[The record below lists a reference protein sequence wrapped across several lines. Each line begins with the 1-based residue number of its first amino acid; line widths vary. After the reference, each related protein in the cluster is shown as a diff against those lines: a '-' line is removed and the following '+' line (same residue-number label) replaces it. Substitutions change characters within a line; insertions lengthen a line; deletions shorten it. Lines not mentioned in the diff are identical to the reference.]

1 MQTFLPFASFA
12 RSASVLDGPRLG
24 KQRVETLQVLRALEL
39 SDYGWGNHPA
49 VRMWRG
55 YTPALAVYGLA
66 CVREWT
72 RRGHADSTRAL
83 IAEFAP
89 GAASQAQLA
98 RERLLPPWL
107 GDVRLHVSHQAAL
120 VRKAP
125 ELYRDAFAEVDPTL
139 EYHWPG
145 GPDASTHQLQGTPLW
160 VLRAPDPAAHREWLE
175 QGLVGLGNT
184 AGIEQDISGLGA
196 GELKTLLRQCD
207 PPRTAGKALRQLRTF
222 VDEMQPGHPVAVI
235 DPQDA
240 GQLLVGVVVGGYAFR
255 AATTTSAGMLPCH
268 RRAVRWAG
276 RLQRCDVHPPASLQD
291 PRQLFRVGADP
302 EALAAAQHGLFNAQV
317 FDAQVSSSQA
327 PAPG

>member
-1 MQTFLPFASFA
+1 MQTFLPFESFA

-39 SDYGWGNHPA
+39 PDYGWGSHPA

-89 GAASQAQLA
+89 GASSQAQLA

-125 ELYRDAFAEVDPTL
+125 ELYREAFAEVDPTL

-145 GPDASTHQLQGTPLW
+145 GPDASSRQLQGTPLW
-160 VLRAPDPAAHREWLE
+160 VLRAPDPAAQQQWLE
-175 QGLVGLGNT
+175 QGLVGLGNA
-184 AGIEQDISGLGA
+184 AGIEQDITGLGP
-196 GELKTLLRQCD
+196 GELKSLLRQCD
-207 PPRTAGKALRQLRTF
+207 PPRSVGKALRQLRTF
-222 VDEMQPGHPVAVI
+222 VDEVELGHPVAVI
-235 DPQDA
+235 DPHDPQR
-240 GQLLVGVVVGGYAFR
+240 LLVGVVVGGYAFR
-255 AATTTSAGMLPCH
+255 AAATTNAGALPCH

-276 RLQRCDVHPPASLQD
+276 RLQRCDALPPASLQD

-302 EALAAAQHGLFNAQV
+302 EALAAAQHGSFNAQALNGSCDTSV
-317 FDAQVSSSQA
+317 
-327 PAPG
+327 GG